1 MDPSSAL
8 LTDKVAIIT
17 GGGQGIGRGIALTF
31 ARFGAH
37 VVIADRNAGFG
48 EKAAAEVRALGRK
61 GLAITTDVKNFDHV
75 KAMVDR
81 TVAELGGVDIL
92 VNNAGG
98 QIPHPFLE
106 MGPDRWRRAVD
117 LNLMGMVHCTDA
129 VVRAMIAGKRRGS
142 IINISSIEGSRA
154 VPGYSIYG
162 ACKAGMD
169 NFVKTAALEFGDY
182 GIRFNSIAPDVIDT
196 GGVGSELDDPQAQT
210 ATRSAIPLGRR
221 GTPEEVGGVAVFLA
235 SDLSS
240 YVTGITLFMDGG
252 TWAAGG
258 WKHEGDSWT
267 LFPGVKMGPRR
278 PVPKE

>member
-17 GGGQGIGRGIALTF
+17 GGGQGIGKGVALTF
-31 ARFGAH
+31 ARFGAN
-37 VVIADRNAGFG
+37 VVIADRNAKLGDS
-48 EKAAAEVRALGRK
+48 AAAEIRALGRK
-61 GLAITTDVKNFDHV
+61 GLAITTDVKDFEQV

-81 TVAELGGVDIL
+81 TVKELGGVDVL

-169 NFVKTAALEFGDY
+169 NFAKTGALEFGDY
-182 GIRFNSIAPDVIDT
+182 GIRINSIAPDVIDT
-196 GGVGSELDDPQAQT
+196 GLITDLRKDENNALV
-210 ATRSAIPLGRR
+210 RSAIPLGRL
-221 GTPEEVGGVAVFLA
+221 GTVDEVGGAAVFLA

-240 YVTGITLFMDGG
+240 YVTGITLFVDGG

-267 LFPGVKMGPRR
+267 LFPGMRMGPRK

>member
-17 GGGQGIGRGIALTF
+17 GGGQGIGKGIVLTF
-31 ARFGAH
+31 ARFGAN
-37 VVIADRNAGFG
+37 VVIADRNASLGDS
-48 EKAAAEVRALGRK
+48 AAAEVRALGRK
-61 GLAITTDVKNFDHV
+61 GLAITTDVKDFEQV

-81 TVAELGGVDIL
+81 TVKELGGVDIL

-169 NFVKTAALEFGDY
+169 NFAKTGALEFGDY
-182 GIRFNSIAPDVIDT
+182 GIRINSIAPDVIDT
-196 GGVGSELDDPQAQT
+196 GIANEMRKPENRDAV
-210 ATRSAIPLGRR
+210 RSAIPLGRL
-221 GTPEEVGGVAVFLA
+221 GTVDEVGGAAVFLA

-240 YVTGITLFMDGG
+240 YITGITLFVDGG

-267 LFPGVKMGPRR
+267 LFPGVRMGPRK

>member
-17 GGGQGIGRGIALTF
+17 GGGQGIGKGIALTF
-31 ARFGAH
+31 ARFGAN
-37 VVIADRNAGFG
+37 VVIADRNAALG
-48 EKAAAEVRALGRK
+48 ESAAAEVRALGRK
-61 GLAITTDVKNFDHV
+61 GLGITTDVKDFEQV

-81 TVAELGGVDIL
+81 TVKELGGVDIL

-169 NFVKTAALEFGDY
+169 NFAKTGALEFGDY
-182 GIRFNSIAPDVIDT
+182 GIRINSIAPDVIDT
-196 GGVGSELDDPQAQT
+196 GIASEVRKPENQA
-210 ATRSAIPLGRR
+210 AVRSAIPLGRL
-221 GTPEEVGGVAVFLA
+221 GTVDEVGGAAVFLA

-240 YVTGITLFMDGG
+240 YVTGITLYVDGG

-258 WKHEGDSWT
+258 WKHESDSWT
-267 LFPGVKMGPRR
+267 LFPGVRMAPRK

>member
-8 LTDKVAIIT
+8 LTDKVAIVT
-17 GGGQGIGRGIALTF
+17 GGGQGIGKGVALTM
-31 ARFGAH
+31 ARFGAN
-37 VVIADRNAGFG
+37 VVIADRNAALG
-48 EKAAAEVRALGRK
+48 ESAAAEIRALGRK
-61 GLAITTDVKNFDHV
+61 GLGITTDVKDFEAV

-81 TVAELGGVDIL
+81 TVKELGGVDIL

-169 NFVKTAALEFGDY
+169 NFAKTGALEFG
-182 GIRFNSIAPDVIDT
+182 VIDT
-196 GGVGSELDDPQAQT
+196 GIANELRKPENQT
-210 ATRSAIPLGRR
+210 AVRSGIPLGRL
-221 GTPEEVGGVAVFLA
+221 GTVDEVGGAAVFLA

-240 YVTGITLFMDGG
+240 YVTGITLFVDGG

-267 LFPGVKMGPRR
+267 LFPSVRMAPRK
-278 PVPKE
+278 PVPKA

>member
-1 MDPSSAL
+1 
-8 LTDKVAIIT
+8 
-17 GGGQGIGRGIALTF
+17 
-31 ARFGAH
+31 
-37 VVIADRNAGFG
+37 
-48 EKAAAEVRALGRK
+48 
-61 GLAITTDVKNFDHV
+61 VK
-75 KAMVDR
+75 
-81 TVAELGGVDIL
+81 ELGGVDIL

-169 NFVKTAALEFGDY
+169 NFAKTGALEFGDY
-182 GIRFNSIAPDVIDT
+182 GIRINSIAPDVIDT
-196 GGVGSELDDPQAQT
+196 GIANELRKPENQT
-210 ATRSAIPLGRR
+210 AVRSGIPLGRL
-221 GTPEEVGGVAVFLA
+221 GTVDEVGGAAVFLA

-240 YVTGITLFMDGG
+240 YVTGITLFVDGG

-267 LFPGVKMGPRR
+267 LFPSVRMAPRK
-278 PVPKE
+278 PVPKA

>member
-17 GGGQGIGRGIALTF
+17 GGGQGIGKGVALTF
-31 ARFGAH
+31 ARFGAN
-37 VVIADRNAGFG
+37 VVIADRNAKLGDS
-48 EKAAAEVRALGRK
+48 AAAEIRALGRK
-61 GLAITTDVKNFDHV
+61 GLAITTDVKDFEQV

-81 TVAELGGVDIL
+81 TVKELGGVDIL

-169 NFVKTAALEFGDY
+169 NFAKTGALEFGDY
-182 GIRFNSIAPDVIDT
+182 GIRINSIAPDVIDT
-196 GGVGSELDDPQAQT
+196 GLITDLRKDENNALV
-210 ATRSAIPLGRR
+210 RSAIPLGRL
-221 GTPEEVGGVAVFLA
+221 GTVDEVGGAAVFLA

-240 YVTGITLFMDGG
+240 YVTGITLFVDGG

-267 LFPGVKMGPRR
+267 LFPGMRMGPRK
-278 PVPKE
+278 PVLKE

>member
-17 GGGQGIGRGIALTF
+17 GGGQGIGKGIALTF

-37 VVIADRNAGFG
+37 VVIADRNAKLG
-48 EKAAAEVRALGRK
+48 ESAAAEVRALGRK
-61 GLAITTDVKNFDHV
+61 GLAITTDVKDYEQV

-81 TVAELGGVDIL
+81 TVKELGRVDVL

-129 VVRAMIAGKRRGS
+129 VVRAMIAGKHRGS

-169 NFVKTAALEFGDY
+169 NFCKTGALEFGDH
-182 GIRFNSIAPDVIDT
+182 GIRINSIAPDVIDT
-196 GGVGSELDDPQAQT
+196 GLITDLRKDESKDLV
-210 ATRSAIPLGRR
+210 RSAIPLGRL
-221 GTPEEVGGVAVFLA
+221 GTVEEVGGAAVFLA

-240 YVTGITLFMDGG
+240 YVTGITLFVDGG

-258 WKHEGDSWT
+258 WKHEGDNWT
-267 LFPGVKMGPRR
+267 LFPGMSMGPRK

>member
-17 GGGQGIGRGIALTF
+17 GGGQGIGKGIALTF
-31 ARFGAH
+31 ARFGAN
-37 VVIADRNAGFG
+37 VVIADRNASLGDS
-48 EKAAAEVRALGRK
+48 AAAEVRALGRK
-61 GLAITTDVKNFDHV
+61 GLAITTDVKDFEQV

-81 TVAELGGVDIL
+81 TVKELGGVDIL

-169 NFVKTAALEFGDY
+169 NFAKTGALEFGDY
-182 GIRFNSIAPDVIDT
+182 GIRINSIAPDVIDT
-196 GGVGSELDDPQAQT
+196 GIANEMRKPENRDAV
-210 ATRSAIPLGRR
+210 RSAIPLGRL
-221 GTPEEVGGVAVFLA
+221 GTVDEVGGAAVFLA

-240 YVTGITLFMDGG
+240 YITGITLFVDGG

-267 LFPGVKMGPRR
+267 LFPGVRMGPRK

>member
-8 LTDKVAIIT
+8 LTNKVAIIT
-17 GGGQGIGRGIALTF
+17 GGGQGIGKGVALTF
-31 ARFGAH
+31 ARFGAN
-37 VVIADRNAGFG
+37 VVIADRNAKLG
-48 EKAAAEVRALGRK
+48 ESAAADIRALGRK
-61 GLAITTDVKNFDHV
+61 GLAITTDVKDFEQV

-81 TVAELGGVDIL
+81 TVRELGGVDVL

-129 VVRAMIAGKRRGS
+129 VVRAMIAGKRCGS

-169 NFVKTAALEFGDY
+169 NFAKTGALEFGDY
-182 GIRFNSIAPDVIDT
+182 GIRINSIAPDVIDT
-196 GGVGSELDDPQAQT
+196 GLVTDLRKSENEAVV
-210 ATRSAIPLGRR
+210 RSGIPLARL
-221 GTPEEVGGVAVFLA
+221 GTVEEVGGAAVFLA

-240 YVTGITLFMDGG
+240 YVTGITLFVDGG

-267 LFPGVKMGPRR
+267 LFPGIRMGPRK

>member
-17 GGGQGIGRGIALTF
+17 GGGQGIGKGIALTF
-31 ARFGAH
+31 ARFGAN
-37 VVIADRNAGFG
+37 VVIADRNASLGDS
-48 EKAAAEVRALGRK
+48 AAAEVRALGRK
-61 GLAITTDVKNFDHV
+61 GLAITTDVKDFEQV

-81 TVAELGGVDIL
+81 TVKELGGVDIL

-129 VVRAMIAGKRRGS
+129 VVRATIAGKRRGS

-169 NFVKTAALEFGDY
+169 NFAKTGALEFGDY
-182 GIRFNSIAPDVIDT
+182 GIRINSIAPDVIDT
-196 GGVGSELDDPQAQT
+196 GIANEMRKPENRDAV
-210 ATRSAIPLGRR
+210 RSAIPLGRL
-221 GTPEEVGGVAVFLA
+221 GTVDEVGGAAVFLA

-240 YVTGITLFMDGG
+240 YITGITLFVDGG

-267 LFPGVKMGPRR
+267 LFPGVRMGPRK

>member
-17 GGGQGIGRGIALTF
+17 GGGQGIGKGIALTF
-31 ARFGAH
+31 ARFGAN
-37 VVIADRNAGFG
+37 VVIADRNASLG
-48 EKAAAEVRALGRK
+48 ESAAAEVRALGRK
-61 GLAITTDVKNFDHV
+61 GLAITTDVKDFEQV

-81 TVAELGGVDIL
+81 TVKELGGVDIL

-169 NFVKTAALEFGDY
+169 NFAKTGALEFGDY
-182 GIRFNSIAPDVIDT
+182 GIRINSIAPDVIDT
-196 GGVGSELDDPQAQT
+196 GIANEMRKPENRDAV
-210 ATRSAIPLGRR
+210 RSAIPLGRL
-221 GTPEEVGGVAVFLA
+221 GTVDEVGGAAVFLA

-240 YVTGITLFMDGG
+240 YITGITLFVDGG

-267 LFPGVKMGPRR
+267 LFPGVRMGPRK

>member
-8 LTDKVAIIT
+8 LTDKVPIIT
-17 GGGQGIGRGIALTF
+17 GGGQGIGKGVALTF

-37 VVIADRNAGFG
+37 VVIADRNASLG
-48 EKAAAEVRALGRK
+48 ESAAAEIRALGRK
-61 GLAITTDVKNFDHV
+61 GLAITTDVKNYDQV

-81 TVAELGGVDIL
+81 TVKELGGVDIL

-98 QIPHPFLE
+98 QIPHPFLD

-169 NFVKTAALEFGDY
+169 NFAKTGALEFGDY
-182 GIRFNSIAPDVIDT
+182 GIRINSIAPDVIDT
-196 GGVGSELDDPQAQT
+196 GIATELRKPENNKAV
-210 ATRSAIPLGRR
+210 RSAIPLGRL
-221 GTPEEVGGVAVFLA
+221 GTVDEVGGAAVFLA

-240 YVTGITLFMDGG
+240 YITGITLFVDGG

-267 LFPGVKMGPRR
+267 LFPGVPMAPRK
-278 PVPKE
+278 PVPKV

>member
-1 MDPSSAL
+1 MDPSNAL

-17 GGGQGIGRGIALTF
+17 GGGQGIGKGIALTF

-37 VVIADRNAGFG
+37 AVIADRNAALG
-48 EKAAAEVRALGRK
+48 ESAAAEVRALGRK
-61 GLAITTDVKNFDHV
+61 GLAITTDVKDFEQV

-81 TVAELGGVDIL
+81 TVRELGGVDIL

-169 NFVKTAALEFGDY
+169 NFAKTGALEFGEY
-182 GIRFNSIAPDVIDT
+182 GIRINSIAPDVIDT
-196 GGVGSELDDPQAQT
+196 GIATELRKPENKT
-210 ATRSAIPLGRR
+210 AVRSAIPLGRL
-221 GTPEEVGGVAVFLA
+221 GTVDEVGGAAVFLA

-240 YVTGITLFMDGG
+240 YVTGITLYVDGG

-267 LFPGVKMGPRR
+267 LFPGVRMAPRK